1 MAMCSDKP
9 VEIKYKNVIDT
20 ASIILREEGVLGLFS
35 GLKMR
40 IAIQSMSSAIAWG
53 TYHIVKGV
61 IDPSNYPKHWNLYY
75 WAWVLKT

>member
-1 MAMCSDKP
+1 
-9 VEIKYKNVIDT
+9 VLDT
-20 ASIILREEGVLGLFS
+20 ASIILKEEGVLGLFS

-61 IDPSNYPKHWNLYY
+61 IDPTNSSQH
-75 WAWVLKT
+75 

>member
-1 MAMCSDKP
+1 M
-9 VEIKYKNVIDT
+9 IDT
-20 ASIILREEGVLGLFS
+20 ASIILREEGVLGFFS

-61 IDPSNYPKHWNLYY
+61 IDPSNYPKH
-75 WAWVLKT
+75 

>member
-1 MAMCSDKP
+1 M
-9 VEIKYKNVIDT
+9 KYTSILDT
-20 ASIILREEGVLGLFS
+20 AYKILQEEGATGFFS

-61 IDPSNYPKHWNLYY
+61 VYEDKQLH
-75 WAWVLKT
+75 

>member
-1 MAMCSDKP
+1 M
-9 VEIKYKNVIDT
+9 IDT
-20 ASIILREEGVLGLFS
+20 ASIILREEGVLGFFS

-61 IDPSNYPKHWNLYY
+61 IDPSNSPKH
-75 WAWVLKT
+75 